1 MLDKRLN
8 AILSAVGI
16 CNVLSDIGTDH
27 GLLCLTALSSGK
39 AKKVIATDISDK
51 SLSKAVNLLTE
62 HGYKEQAEFRC
73 GDGLSVLSP
82 YESDVIK
89 VSGMGGREICKMIE
103 SANGFTAKFVLSP
116 QSDVQLVRK
125 TLIENGFKILDDQ
138 IVLSLGKFYDII
150 TVERGLDS
158 YTDFE
163 LEYGKIELRAKSED
177 YLVWLDKE
185 IEKSIN
191 LSSKAKEKFEL
202 RAKDLLSIKSE
213 IIGGKNNV

>member
-1 MLDKRLN
+1 MLDKRLK
-8 AILSAVGI
+8 AIFLSIGSCETLA
-16 CNVLSDIGTDH
+16 DIGTDH
-27 GLLCLTALSSGK
+27 GLLCLSALDSGI
-39 AKKVIATDISDK
+39 AKRVIATDISDK
-51 SLSKAVNLLTE
+51 SLQKAVNLLSE
-62 HGYKEQAEFRC
+62 HGYSQKASFRV
-73 GDGLSVLSP
+73 GDGLSVLKSD
-82 YESDVIK
+82 EADVIT